1 MVVSWK
7 LDSRNYPTGW
17 YNQKEQNE
25 DFPFTKVQLVAANY
39 RCNSKQQIFLKFTWT
54 LSQVY
59 RDLYMESSEHNI
71 A

>member
-17 YNQKEQNE
+17 DNQKEQNE
-25 DFPFTKVQLVAANY
+25 DFPFTKVLLVAANY